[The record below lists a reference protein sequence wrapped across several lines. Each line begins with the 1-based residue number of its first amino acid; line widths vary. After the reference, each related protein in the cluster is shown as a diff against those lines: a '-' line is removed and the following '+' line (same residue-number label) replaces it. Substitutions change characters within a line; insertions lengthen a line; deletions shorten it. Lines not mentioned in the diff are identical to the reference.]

1 MREGVSDR
9 YVGHLLPLAFLAPDI
24 VEAIV
29 AGRQPP
35 GLTAESLIKRTDLPL
50 DWDRQR
56 EALGFTC
63 PRLPSRITPPAQA
76 FTRAALVR
84 TGTPCPEPAEWPA

>member
-1 MREGVSDR
+1 MVLVHRWARAWFDELAEGRTPSLAAIAAREGVSDR
-9 YVGHLLPLAFLAPDI
+9 YIGNLLPLAFLAPDI

-35 GLTAESLIKRTDLPL
+35 GLTAESLIKRTDLPM

-56 EALGFTC
+56 EALGFT
-63 PRLPSRITPPAQA
+63 
-76 FTRAALVR
+76 
-84 TGTPCPEPAEWPA
+84 